1 MKTITSIG
9 LGYSGASA
17 IYEFLQQTNFFFDPF
32 PNAEFSITYDPGGIM
47 DIDTCITNKFT
58 PNRTKVVFDQFKRNI
73 KFYTN
78 KSNSLK
84 PGKNLKINNYDFDKI
99 LYEYL
104 NSIIDL
110 NYEGESFYLRHNN
123 PKLVNFFKKLALKFN
138 KKIKGQMFLFC
149 NEDKFKEKTSDLFKK
164 LFILNNEEKKDVII
178 DQGGTIWNPYSSTI
192 YFDDPRCLIIF
203 RDPRDIFSEFKLKS
217 SFSYPGKDVN
227 VFCSWYKKI
236 ISQINENETKKSN
249 ILKLN
254 FEDFILN
261 HKDTVNL
268 ISNHISTNI
277 NPENVKFNLSKSKK
291 NISRYI
297 QDLSK
302 EEILIIEKELKNFLY
317 I

>member
-1 MKTITSIG
+1 MKIITSIG
-9 LGYSGASA
+9 LGYSGSSA

-47 DIDTCITNKFT
+47 DIDTCIANKFT
-58 PNRTKVVFDQFKRNI
+58 PNKTKIVFEQFKKNI

-78 KSNSLK
+78 QSYGLK
-84 PGKNLKINNYDFDKI
+84 PGKNLKIKNYSFEKI
-99 LYEYL
+99 LSEYL
-104 NSIIDL
+104 NSIIHL

-123 PKLVNFFKKLALKFN
+123 TRSVNFFKKLLFKFN
-138 KKIKGQMFLFC
+138 KKIKGQMLLFC
-149 NEDKFKEKTSDLFKK
+149 NEDQFKQKTSDLFNK

-192 YFDDPRCLIIF
+192 YFNNPRCLIIY

-217 SFSYPGKDVN
+217 SFSYPGNDVN
-227 VFCSWYKKI
+227 IFCSWYKKI
-236 ISQINENETKKSN
+236 ISQINENETKESN

-254 FEDFILN
+254 FEDFIFN
-261 HKDTVNL
+261 HKETVNL
-268 ISNHISTNI
+268 ISEHISTNI
-277 NPENVKFNLSKSKK
+277 DSENVEFNLSKSKK
-291 NISRYI
+291 NISRYM